1 MRVARDSS
9 GDLWFRGI
17 SPFHADTLLQVV
29 SWLRSDDPR
38 VRARLLPDAFADDG
52 SAEDD
57 WRRLVAPELDHLF
70 ASRTEILRRD
80 LETLEPDSPVTFRM
94 RIARGHE
101 HAWLSSLN
109 GARHALYLLHDLRE
123 RDMERDPAAV
133 GDRDKE
139 LALVRIHVLAWM
151 QELLMEHGR
160 F

>member
-1 MRVARDSS
+1 MRAERDRG

-17 SPFHADTLLQVV
+17 SPFHADTLLQIA

-38 VRARLLPDAFADDG
+38 VRARLLPDTFEDDG
-52 SAEDD
+52 AGEQD

-80 LETLEPDSPVTFRM
+80 LATMEPDSPVTFRL

-101 HAWLSSLN
+101 QAWLSSLN
-109 GARHALYLLHDLRE
+109 GARHALFLLHDLQE
-123 RDMERDPAAV
+123 RDMERDPAALR
-133 GDRDKE
+133 DREKE
-139 LALVRIHVLAWM
+139 LALVRIHVLAYM
-151 QELLMEHGR
+151 QELMMEHGR